1 MSRLFIIHFA
11 ITWALIG
18 LIWTIQLLNY
28 PLLKKVGQQGFA
40 AYHESHA
47 ARIFW
52 LAGLLMLAELGSAG
66 MLFYLGEHSLL
77 FAMSLGA
84 LAVVW
89 ASTLFLQVPLHQK
102 LTHGYDAATID
113 RLCRTNGWRTFGW
126 SLRGALLVA
135 ILILNHR

>member
-11 ITWALIG
+11 VTWALIG

-28 PLLKKVGQQGFA
+28 PLLKKVGQQEFA
-40 AYHESHA
+40 AHHDSHSA
-47 ARIFW
+47 QIFW

-66 MLFYLGEHSLL
+66 MLLYLGVHSLL
-77 FAMSLGA
+77 FTMSLGA

-113 RLCRTNGWRTFGW
+113 RLCRTNAWRTFGW
-126 SLRGALLVA
+126 SLRGVLLVA
-135 ILILNHR
+135 MLILNH